1 MPICNPIKCSAAL
14 LQSRYDSLL
23 PREMDRESGATQ
35 MCLFG
40 RECFRRKTHKDTEGE
55 TELTCVCTCKRVCVF
70 DPISRTRTES
80 PQALET
86 TPAGRTNTCQSS
98 RPNLI

>member
-35 MCLFG
+35 MCLFR
-40 RECFRRKTHKDTEGE
+40 RECFRRKTNKDTEGE
-55 TELTCVCTCKRVCVF
+55 TELACVYMQACVF
-70 DPISRTRTES
+70 DPISRTRSES